1 MLTEKARQQAAILRG
16 MGASVT
22 HVMGDDECVVLHV
35 EGRDGGRLATFALVI
50 LYNIVALGVSTRY
63 EPESA

>member
-1 MLTEKARQQAAILRG
+1 